1 MNKPAPR
8 RKTRCL
14 HPRRVPAMHQAMTQR
29 LRIATWNINSLR
41 LRLPLLARLAE
52 ALDPDVIC
60 LQETKVPDEL
70 FPGATLPDLGYP
82 HVAYRGM
89 KGYNGVAIL
98 SRLPLARLD
107 IAPDWCGKGDC
118 RHIAV
123 ALDLKSGP
131 VELHDFYGPAGGDVP
146 DRTENPKYGHKL
158 DFVAEA
164 TSWFAAR
171 PTLTRTV
178 LVGDLNIA
186 PLEHDVWSHKQLL
199 DVVSHTPPETAGL
212 TEWRRTRF
220 IDAMRHFVPDD
231 QKLYTWWSYRNR
243 DWRASDR
250 GRRLDHIWVSPDL
263 RDALQNLTVH
273 KDARDWPQSS
283 DHVPVC
289 VELEL

>member
-1 MNKPAPR
+1 M
-8 RKTRCL
+8 TR
-14 HPRRVPAMHQAMTQR
+14 P
-29 LRIATWNINSLR
+29 LRIVTWNINSLR

-70 FPGATLPDLGYP
+70 FPAEAPAALGYP
-82 HVAYRGM
+82 FVARRGM

-98 SRLPLARLD
+98 SRIPLAPVN
-107 IAPDWCGKGDC
+107 IAPDWCARGDC

-123 ALDLKSGP
+123 TLDVASGP
-131 VELHDFYGPAGGDVP
+131 VELHDFYVPAGGDVP
-146 DRTENPKYGHKL
+146 DRAENPKFAHKL

-164 TSWFAAR
+164 TQWFAGR
-171 PTLTRTV
+171 PPLARTV

-199 DVVSHTPPETAGL
+199 TVVSHTPAETAGL
-212 TEWRRTRF
+212 LAWQRTRF
-220 IDAMRHFVPDD
+220 VDAVRHFVPEDR
-231 QKLYTWWSYRNR
+231 KLYTWWSYRNR

-263 RDALQNLTVH
+263 TDALRNHTVL
-273 KDARDWPQSS
+273 KDARDWPAGS

-289 VELEL
+289 VELEI